1 MGILIITGILF
12 ITGVIWWIV
21 TGKKWLYP
29 SDGAIITT
37 VISGAILI
45 IECLTIALVQSG
57 FKKNIMDYHALEML
71 LESHRNEMNPMDR
84 VYVIH
89 DIHVNNRV
97 INAHRTHCDS
107 FWIGLWY
114 SEEIGNLE
122 YLK

>member
-1 MGILIITGILF
+1 MGLLIITGILF

-45 IECLTIALVQSG
+45 IECLTIALAQSG
-57 FKKNIMDYHALEML
+57 FKKNIMDYHTLEML

-97 INAHRTHCDS
+97 INAHRAHCDS

>member
-1 MGILIITGILF
+1 MGLLIITGILF

-45 IECLTIALVQSG
+45 IECLTIALAQSG

-97 INAHRTHCDS
+97 INTHRAHCDS

>member
-45 IECLTIALVQSG
+45 VECISIVSAQSD
-57 FKKNIMDYHALEML
+57 FKKKIMDYHALEKL
-71 LESHRNEMNPMDR
+71 LESHRYEMNPMDR

-89 DIHVNNRV
+89 DIHENNRV
-97 INAHRTHCDS
+97 INAHRAHCDS

>member
-1 MGILIITGILF
+1 MGLLIITGILF

-21 TGKKWLYP
+21 TGRWSDP
-29 SDGAIITT
+29 SGGAIITT

-45 IECLTIALVQSG
+45 VECLTIALAQSG

-89 DIHVNNRV
+89 DIHANNRV
-97 INAHRTHCDS
+97 INAHRAHCDS